1 MTAPRPAA
9 AQSDQAPVQDPLLDI
24 RDLRTYFY
32 TDEGVVRA
40 VDGVSMAIGRRE
52 TLGVVGESG
61 CGKSVMAFSAM
72 RLIPSPPG
80 KIEGGEILF
89 YRDTEKQPVDLTTL
103 NPTGT
108 EIRNIRGND
117 IAMIFQEPMTSLSP
131 VHTVGNQIIEAIVL
145 HQKVNKKEARHRA
158 IEMLRKVRLPKPSRQ
173 IDAFPF
179 ELSGG
184 MRQRVMI
191 AMALSCNPSL
201 LIADEPTTALDVT
214 VQAQIL
220 DLMQQLQDEM
230 GMSIMLITHD
240 LGVVAK
246 MAGHVAVMYMGKV
259 VEYADVRTILKVPK
273 HPYTQGLLH
282 SIPRIGRKD
291 RLEPIVGSVPDPTEV
306 PVGCAFAPRC
316 PHAMDRCREEPLL
329 REVGPDHNVSCW
341 HVAGNG
347 TGGESK
353 ND

>member
-1 MTAPRPAA
+1 MNEYDP
-9 AQSDQAPVQDPLLDI
+9 SVSSDPLLEI
-24 RDLRTYFY
+24 KNLKTYFY

-40 VDGVSMAIGRRE
+40 VDGVSMSIGRRE

-61 CGKSVMAFSAM
+61 CGKSITAFSTM

-80 KIEGGEILF
+80 KIEEGEILF
-89 YRDTEKQPVDLTTL
+89 HHTKDSKPIDLTTL
-103 NPTGT
+103 KATGP

-131 VHTVGNQIIEAIVL
+131 VHTVGNQIIEAIKL
-145 HQKVNKKEARHRA
+145 HQKVDKKEARNRA

-173 IDAFPF
+173 VDAYPH

-184 MRQRVMI
+184 MRQRAMI

-220 DLMQQLQDEM
+220 ELMKQLQDEL

-246 MAGHVAVMYMGKV
+246 MSNHVAVMYMGKI
-259 VEYADVRTILKVPK
+259 VEYSDSRSILKNPK
-273 HPYTQGLLH
+273 HPYTQGLLK
-282 SIPRIGRKD
+282 SIPKIGQKE
-291 RLEPIVGSVPDPTEV
+291 RLVPIKGSVPDPSEV
-306 PVGCAFAPRC
+306 PVGCSFAPRC
-316 PHAMDRCREEPLL
+316 PYAMAKCLEEPTLKA
-329 REVGPDHNVSCW
+329 VSPGHTVSCW
-341 HVAGNG
+341 LAEGYS
-347 TGGESK
+347 EK
-353 ND
+353 KEAAQ